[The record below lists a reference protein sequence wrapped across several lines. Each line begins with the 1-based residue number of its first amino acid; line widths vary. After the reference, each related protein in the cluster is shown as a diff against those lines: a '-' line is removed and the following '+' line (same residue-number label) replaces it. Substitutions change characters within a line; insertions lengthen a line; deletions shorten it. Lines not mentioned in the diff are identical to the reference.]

1 MHRVGVLARPFT
13 IETVCTRFT
22 QLLVVKIVCLRQY
35 TIISFF
41 TLLTI
46 MTMNSMLN
54 KLRTSVLDA
63 LCTQKK
69 KTQKGENSLRNSKR
83 KICKCLEQNLNI
95 VIEM

>member
-1 MHRVGVLARPFT
+1 
-13 IETVCTRFT
+13 
-22 QLLVVKIVCLRQY
+22 
-35 TIISFF
+35 
-41 TLLTI
+41 
-46 MTMNSMLN
+46 MLN

-63 LCTQKK
+63 LCTQKE